1 VLIRVVINVI
11 ELGKVLIKELLEAL
25 ERSLKL
31 GRDFALSSLDHLSS
45 EVNNLRYTFYVG
57 L

>member
-1 VLIRVVINVI
+1 MRVVINVI

-31 GRDFALSSLDHLSS
+31 GRDFALCSLDHLSS
-45 EVNNLRYTFYVG
+45 EVNNLTYTFYVG